1 MNRRALIALTPDEQR
16 QFLAE
21 GHTMILGTNG
31 PKGHPQLTAMWY
43 VNDGTDVIW
52 MTTFAKSQKPKNL
65 ERDPRVTLL
74 VETGRTYPEL
84 KGLMITARAEIIRDV
99 ERVLDML
106 ERVNVKYNGLEPSKE
121 LRDALRGQAS
131 KRVLLKLVPLKSS
144 SCDHPKLASGV
155 HQAPARGAP
164 RS

>member
-1 MNRRALIALTPDEQR
+1 MNRRGLIALTADEQR
-16 QFLAE
+16 RFLDE
-21 GHTMILGTNG
+21 GHTMILGANG

-43 VNDGTDVIW
+43 VNDGTETIW
-52 MTTFAKSQKPKNL
+52 MTTFAKSQKTKNL

-74 VETGRTYPEL
+74 IESGRSYPEL
-84 KGLMITARAEIIRDV
+84 RGLMITATVAIIRDV

-131 KRVLLKLVPLKSS
+131 KRVLLKLTPTKTSS
-144 SCDHPKLASGV
+144 WDHAKLASGV
-155 HQAPARGAP
+155 Y
-164 RS
+164 

>member
-1 MNRRALIALTPDEQR
+1 MNRRAIIALTPAEQR
-16 QFLAE
+16 QFLDQ
-21 GHTMILGTNG
+21 GHTMILGANG

-43 VNDGTDVIW
+43 VNDGTEVIW
-52 MTTFAKSQKPKNL
+52 MTTFAKSQKTKNL

-84 KGLMITARAEIIRDV
+84 KGLMITAEAEIVRDV

-131 KRVLLKLVPLKSS
+131 KRVLLKLTPIKTSS
-144 SCDHPKLASGV
+144 WDHAKLGAGV
-155 HQAPARGAP
+155 Y
-164 RS
+164 

>member
-43 VNDGTDVIW
+43 VNDGIDVIW
-52 MTTFAKSQKPKNL
+52 MTSFAKSQKTRNL

-74 VETGRTYPEL
+74 VEAGRTYPEL
-84 KGLMITARAEIIRDV
+84 KGLMITATATVVRDV

-131 KRVLLKLVPLKSS
+131 KRVLLKLTPTKTSS
-144 SCDHPKLASGV
+144 WDHAKLASGV
-155 HQAPARGAP
+155 Y
-164 RS
+164 